1 MQVTGVTLDQVHSWD
16 VDPIPAKKV
25 GPGIM
30 IPAVFSVAGI
40 TLVVGQQIP
49 AEILQPKVTGTA
61 SQYRHC
67 TVHHSYGRGNL
78 EPQTKGFT
86 PKLRRSSTKNYG
98 NPQQI
103 SSGEEHLTAT
113 NQK

>member
-1 MQVTGVTLDQVHSWD
+1 
-16 VDPIPAKKV
+16 
-25 GPGIM
+25 M

-67 TVHHSYGRGNL
+67 TVRHSYGHGNL
-78 EPQTKGFT
+78 EPQTYGFT
-86 PKLRRSSTKNYG
+86 PKTTAIKHQKLRQSTTDLAKKNR
-98 NPQQI
+98 
-103 SSGEEHLTAT
+103 A
-113 NQK
+113 

>member
-1 MQVTGVTLDQVHSWD
+1 
-16 VDPIPAKKV
+16 
-25 GPGIM
+25 M
-30 IPAVFSVAGI
+30 IPAVFSAAGI

-67 TVHHSYGRGNL
+67 TVRHSYGRGNL

-86 PKLRRSSTKNYG
+86 PKATAIKHQKLRQSTTDLVGRRAPHSHKSKIECAKIER
-98 NPQQI
+98 NP
-103 SSGEEHLTAT
+103 LKA
-113 NQK
+113 

>member
-1 MQVTGVTLDQVHSWD
+1 
-16 VDPIPAKKV
+16 
-25 GPGIM
+25 M

-67 TVHHSYGRGNL
+67 TVRHSYG
-78 EPQTKGFT
+78 
-86 PKLRRSSTKNYG
+86 
-98 NPQQI
+98 
-103 SSGEEHLTAT
+103 EEAT
-113 NQK
+113 YSITD